1 MDEEIQKEY
10 EKIKD
15 KISEEDFLKLLE
27 EKKES
32 YGDVD
37 FMDDIDIA
45 RLITGEYITESVE
58 SKTDGVINKLEDL
71 EAGQDHIS
79 VIGKVMSISNQKSFK
94 TRKGNAGKLCN
105 ISIADDTAKIRVT
118 FWTNNIPLLNNFNEG
133 DVIQINN
140 VQVKEGFNK
149 NIEIQL
155 ENNATIHV
163 LNSDDYPDFPEY
175 K

>member
-94 TRKGNAGKLCN
+94 TRK
-105 ISIADDTAKIRVT
+105 
-118 FWTNNIPLLNNFNEG
+118 
-133 DVIQINN
+133 
-140 VQVKEGFNK
+140 
-149 NIEIQL
+149 
-155 ENNATIHV
+155 
-163 LNSDDYPDFPEY
+163 EY
-175 K
+175 IV